1 VSGEQRYTAIP
12 KGFAAPTDTRWHSI
26 RDRRIGLTRKSWMV
40 GPSPTMTLGIAQI
53 RDRRIWLDAQVVDG
67 RAAPNHDTGDRAVS
81 ATAASGLTRKSWM
94 VGPRPTMTLGSL
106 RSATALARLTM
117 ALGE

>member
-26 RDRRIGLTRKSWMV
+26 RDRRIWLMHKSWMV

-53 RDRRIWLDAQVVDG
+53 RDRRI
-67 RAAPNHDTGDRAVS
+67 
-81 ATAASGLTRKSWM
+81 GLTRKSWM

-106 RSATALARLTM
+106 RSATAGSGLTLQSWMVGPALARLTM